1 MKIVVADKIS
11 PRGLELLGRSGW
23 QVVAP
28 TADSLRRE
36 LADADALVV
45 RSATRVTPDLLQAA
59 PHLRVVGRAGAGVDN
74 IDLEACTRRGVL
86 VMNTPGSNAVSV
98 AEHTFALLLALMRMV
113 PRLDASVHAGRWEK
127 GGALGSELRGKTLGL
142 IGLGRV
148 GFAVARRARG
158 FEMRVLAYDPYVSA
172 EVAREEDV
180 EITTLDELL
189 ARADCL
195 SLHAS
200 LSSATEKIINRESLA
215 KMKRG
220 ARLLNTARGELVD
233 EAALAEALRSG
244 HLAGAALDV
253 FAQEPPVGSALANLP
268 NVIATPHVAGSTIE
282 AQEEVGAL
290 VAEQVYDYLASGV
303 LRNSV
308 NLPNLSPEQYRRL
321 RPYIELAERLGL
333 LAGQVARC
341 RVARVRI
348 RYAGEPATTGST
360 VLRNAVLAGLLNPV
374 LDEKVNLV
382 NSASASA
389 QRGIVVEEET
399 RRREHGFP
407 NTLEVTV
414 APRQAADGPALSV
427 EGTVLFDLSPRVMSI
442 DGIHVEC
449 DLEGTILF
457 TRNRDVP
464 GVIGLIGQVL
474 GSRGVNIATFAL
486 GRRAAVHGAEA
497 LALVRL
503 DGEVPE
509 SLLEPIRAISA
520 VTEARL
526 VRLPAMDAAPMQVP
540 PPVSS

>member
-11 PRGLELLGRSGW
+11 PRGLELLGRTGW
-23 QVVAP
+23 RVVAP
-28 TADSLRRE
+28 AADALRRE

-45 RSATRVTPDLLQAA
+45 RSATRVTPELLEAA
-59 PHLRVVGRAGAGVDN
+59 PRLRVVGRAGAGVVN
-74 IDLEACTRRGVL
+74 NDLEACTRRGVL

-113 PRLDASVHAGRWEK
+113 PQLNAAVHAGQWEK
-127 GGALGSELRGKTLGL
+127 GGALGNELRGRTLGL

-158 FEMRVLAYDPYVSA
+158 FEMHVLAYDPYVTP

-180 EITTLDELL
+180 EMAPLDELL
-189 ARADCL
+189 SRADCV

-200 LSSATEKIINRESLA
+200 LSPATAKIINRETLA

-233 EAALAEALRSG
+233 EQALAEALRSG

-253 FAQEPPVGSALANLP
+253 FAQEPPADSSLAGLP
-268 NVIATPHVAGSTIE
+268 NVIATPHVAGSTVE
-282 AQEEVGAL
+282 AQEEVGVL

-321 RPYIELAERLGL
+321 RPYIDLAERLGL
-333 LAGQVARC
+333 LAGQAARC
-341 RVARVRI
+341 RVARVRV
-348 RYAGEPATTGST
+348 RYAGEPATSGSA

-382 NSASASA
+382 NSASAAA
-389 QRGIVVEEET
+389 QRGIVVEEQT

-407 NTLEVTV
+407 DTLEVTV
-414 APRQAADGPALSV
+414 SPDDPSAGPSLCV
-427 EGTVLFDLSPRVMSI
+427 EGTVLYDLSPRVMNI

-464 GVIGLIGQVL
+464 GVIGQLGQVL

-509 SLLEPIRAISA
+509 SILEPVRAISA

-526 VRLPAMDAAPMQVP
+526 VRLPTKEAPPAQVP